1 MAQRDLKM
9 SHEYTVEVLYH
20 FNCGVCKNW
29 WSYAITPAY
38 LITSDLGLPKSMEY
52 YCPNCGA
59 DEEATVKKGILD
71 ENKLTS

>member
-1 MAQRDLKM
+1 
-9 SHEYTVEVLYH
+9 
-20 FNCGVCKNW
+20 VCKNW

-52 YCPNCGA
+52 YCPHCGA